1 MFTFLVISYQRS
13 DCEKMFTE
21 TVAKQTRDK
30 NWMPEGPWS
39 LTKYFKGIGLL

>member
-1 MFTFLVISYQRS
+1 MFTFLVIPYQRS
-13 DCEKMFTE
+13 DCEKIFTE